1 MTPHRLKRA
10 DFKLA
15 MLLGLGK
22 TAQVYLAYAPDGREV
37 ALKLPRKEV
46 RTNPRQS
53 RMFAQEVLLSLG
65 LTHPNLVH
73 GLAGKPY
80 GEDAFLALEYFP
92 EGSLQHRLAQGPLDP
107 EAALRYTQQI
117 AQALI
122 YLHGRGI
129 VHQDVKPANVF
140 LAGSTVKLGDFGV
153 AKTPNDTNPL
163 ERAGSPYYM
172 APELFKGEAA
182 TPASDAYSL
191 GVLAYEL
198 FAGRR
203 PFEYES
209 YDALMTAH
217 LTKPP
222 PPLTGVERPIAQ
234 AILGLLAKNPS
245 DRPSLTEFVRVLKGE
260 PPPPAP
266 KTERATTPRPSLL
279 SRLFRR
285 KP

>member
-1 MTPHRLKRA
+1 
-10 DFKLA
+10 

-22 TAQVYLAYAPDGREV
+22 TAQVYLARAPDGREV

-46 RTNPRQS
+46 RTNPRQA

-65 LTHPNLVH
+65 LTHPNLVR

-80 GEDAFLALEYFP
+80 GEDAFLALEYFA
-92 EGSLQHRLAQGPLDP
+92 EGSLQQRLAQGPL
-107 EAALRYTQQI
+107 EVGEGLGYIQQV

-122 YLHGRGI
+122 YLHNRGI

-140 LAGSTVKLGDFGV
+140 ISGTVAKLGDFGV
-153 AKTPNDTNPL
+153 AKTPNDTHPF

-182 TPASDAYSL
+182 TPAADAYSL

-198 FAGRR
+198 FSGRR
-203 PFEYES
+203 PFECES
-209 YDALMTAH
+209 YDALITAH
-217 LTKPP
+217 LTQPP
-222 PPLTGVERPIAQ
+222 PPLTGVDRPLAQ
-234 AILGLLAKNPS
+234 AILGLLAKHPR
-245 DRPSLTEFVRVLKGE
+245 DRLSLTEFVQVLKGE
-260 PPPPAP
+260 SPSPTP
-266 KTERATTPRPSLL
+266 KDEQPTTPRPSLL
-279 SRLFRR
+279 RRLFRR